1 MKKWILSLEKD
12 SHVYV
17 FVVMGL
23 IMAAF
28 PGYVGQAVPYLLGA
42 GALFF
47 GILHVAMCLRHKNSS
62 VSLGGGVIRIVIGVV
77 LLLQKAESIAIIGV
91 IWAVYSLFGAAQEID
106 ECRNSK
112 KTDPVSLITIP
123 ATIVLAA
130 MLMMDP
136 FAHFNTHVRIL
147 GLEIIAAALVRRKSK
162 RES

>member
-1 MKKWILSLEKD
+1 MNRVKRGQDMKKWILSLEKD

-47 GILHVAMCLRHKNSS
+47 GILHVAM
-62 VSLGGGVIRIVIGVV
+62 
-77 LLLQKAESIAIIGV
+77 
-91 IWAVYSLFGAAQEID
+91 
-106 ECRNSK
+106 
-112 KTDPVSLITIP
+112 
-123 ATIVLAA
+123 
-130 MLMMDP
+130 LMMDP

-147 GLEIIAAALVRRKSK
+147 GLEIIAAALVRRKNK